1 VPRPLSWL
9 HIEAIDVYM
18 IALLH
23 RLRRRFQAT
32 RPAPMPPNREEWT
45 ASDWSRVRAPTRH
58 RDQALSLRAQRW
70 LARLPED
77 SRPRQL
83 AQQYPR
89 IVNQLAAC
97 WRDHGVTEHLLDQ
110 LLTDTRGGRV
120 GFAPAIVAELEMVY
134 LLHDQRVNAPTVP
147 SEAWS
152 APTQT

>member
-1 VPRPLSWL
+1 
-9 HIEAIDVYM
+9 M
-18 IALLH
+18 IALLEIIN
-23 RLRRRFQAT
+23 RRFAAT
-32 RPAPMPPNREEWT
+32 QPAPLSHDREEWT

-70 LARLPED
+70 MARLPED
-77 SRPRQL
+77 SRPVQL
-83 AQQYPR
+83 AERYPR

-120 GFAPAIVAELEMVY
+120 GFAPVIVTELEMVY
-134 LLHDQRVNAPTVP
+134 LLHDQRVNASTVP

-152 APTQT
+152 TPTQT